1 MAMTLRENSLAILRY
16 ENYEKLPIVNFGYW
30 GETLQKWVQEGH
42 LTQDEIQNAGMGLK
56 MIAG

>member
-42 LTQDEIQNAGMGLK
+42 LTQDEIQNAWDGSRK
-56 MIAG
+56 